1 MSDANAFQKDTLAF
15 QDNAFQADS
24 GSAPVVE
31 LRYLRAT
38 LEDQSR
44 KHRYKQRYRTF
55 GRSE

>member
-1 MSDANAFQKDTLAF
+1 MPDENAFQDDAF
-15 QDNAFQADS
+15 QKSAVAFQTDS
-24 GSAPVVE
+24 AAPVVS
-31 LRYLRAT
+31 LQYLRAT